1 MSELHGVETLE
12 LVSGAIAIKTVAT
25 AVIGLV
31 GTAPDAQTAV
41 AATGESGSLLLRSRM
56 QFSATT
62 PGRTGN
68 ALRIDAVAAAGGGA
82 AGPLLTEEK
91 QRLLTE
97 QPEGSVLNVG
107 GGSVTSAQWDSKTG
121 VLTLSLATDDA
132 GNVIATATD
141 VVGAVAALAESGI
154 TAVLPQGLTGE
165 GIVTPFSLTLSGG
178 QDEAFPINTPVVV
191 AGSTGQASKIG
202 LAGTLYNELNDVF
215 DQYGAL
221 VIVVRAETKDTPEEQ
236 RAAVIAAMAGLVASK
251 TVTTY
256 QPRILIAPSF
266 SDDDAVAKALETK
279 AEKLKAITYIESAPG
294 ASVQDVV
301 LRRDMFGGRVELL
314 RPRVQ
319 VADTDGQLVYR
330 PYSARAAGLRAR
342 IDNEKGW
349 WWSKSNQDVYNILG
363 VEQVDDWSLSDPNST
378 ANLLNMDN
386 VSTIIRHDGFKHWGN
401 RLCVTHPQLRFESV
415 RRTADIIEDS
425 IQEAMMPFLDQ
436 PLDKWVRDD
445 ILDSINSYFRTLIKL
460 RAIFGGSA
468 WLNAELNT
476 AETLAAGQLWIDYD
490 FGPKS
495 PLERLTLRAN
505 PTNNSYALAEM
516 AAA

>member
-12 LVSGAIAIKTVAT
+12 LVSGAIAITTVST

-31 GTAPDAQTAV
+31 GTAPDAQPAV
-41 AATGESGSLLLRSRM
+41 AASGETGSLLLKSRLV
-56 QFSATT
+56 FSAKDA
-62 PGRTGN
+62 GRTGN
-68 ALRIDAVAAAGGGA
+68 ALTVTAVAATPGVTPPKEDTRAVKSS
-82 AGPLLTEEK
+82 EEGE
-91 QRLLTE
+91 TGT
-97 QPEGSVLNVG
+97 PVD
-107 GGSVTSAQWDSKTG
+107 TSATWDKDQGILTITLG
-121 VLTLSLATDDA
+121 VDGDGKST
-132 GNVIATATD
+132 ATAA
-141 VVGAVAALAESGI
+141 VVVAALAALSETGI
-154 TAVLPQGLTGE
+154 TVALAADSDGSGL
-165 GIVTPFSLTLSGG
+165 VSPFTLTLSGG
-178 QDEAFPINTPVVV
+178 KDEAFPVNTPVVV

-202 LAGTLYNELNDVF
+202 LAGTLYNELNDIF

-221 VIVVRAETKDTPEEQ
+221 VIVVRAAVKDTPEEQ
-236 RAAVIAAMAGLVASK
+236 RAAVIAAMDGLVTSK

-266 SDDDAVAKALETK
+266 SDDDAVAKALETR

-319 VADTDGQLVYR
+319 VADTDGQLVFR

-349 WWSKSNQDVYNILG
+349 WWSKSNQEVYNILG
-363 VEQVDDWSLSDPNST
+363 MEQVDDWSLSDSNCT

-401 RLCVTHPQLRFESV
+401 RLCETHPQLRFESV

-425 IQEAMMPFLDQ
+425 IQEAMMPFLDM

-445 ILDSINSYFRTLIKL
+445 ILDSINSYFRSLIKQ

-468 WLNAELNT
+468 WLNEELNT
-476 AETLAAGQLWIDYD
+476 AEELAAGRLWIDYD